1 MTFENHF
8 IFRTATKKEIPRIV
22 ELKIAMFRDS
32 GAFNLLSEDAFDI
45 IVEDYRKLYDRDE
58 AIHFVA
64 VYESTIIATAGAFLK
79 SDFPYRYFK
88 VPFYGFIGDVYTES
102 AYRRQGLAHRLSEM
116 AVDWLKSKEITMVK
130 LLTSAEGRP
139 IYERLGF
146 ESSNEMVLL
155 CE

>member
-1 MTFENHF
+1 
-8 IFRTATKKEIPRIV
+8 
-22 ELKIAMFRDS
+22 MFRDS

-64 VYESTIIATAGAFLK
+64 VYDSTIIARAGAFLK
-79 SDFPYRYFK
+79 SDLPYRYFK

-102 AYRRQGLAHRLSEM
+102 IYRRQGLAHRLSGM
-116 AVDWLKSKEITMVK
+116 AVDWLKSKEVAMIK
-130 LLTSAEGRP
+130 LLTSTEGRP
-139 IYERLGF
+139 IYEKLGF